1 MTPALI
7 LQLIHSPISMSG
19 LAFSD
24 GFAICGGLIQAFVA
38 VVFVRG
44 RAERPGWGLG
54 WLAWSY
60 ALAALINV
68 CSPWWATT
76 SWGGAQA
83 GPLGMVMA
91 LVGLCTMGALVAGI
105 WRYLG
110 FSKRSGWS
118 IFGLVWLA
126 YVVVILVGRA
136 PALIPHAALIGNAFT
151 AVIFA
156 HFVYLFMRAHERE
169 PDAGHGV
176 AALMTAFYPP
186 MVVGAAL
193 MGLDAVDMRHWMAV
207 PFTLAGLGVVSGTL
221 GRMQSELRE
230 WSRTL
235 EQRVQVRTKELQEIV
250 SGLESFNGMVSHDL
264 RGPLGGINGLSAL
277 AIEALEKGDTD
288 RALRLF
294 GAIHQESGL
303 LSRLVGDL
311 LTLAKVSHAD
321 INPHKLALDALLAE
335 ALRMLDVS
343 HGDGHADVVEHGPL
357 PEVVADPVLL
367 RQVLVNLVGNAL
379 KFSHQVPQPR
389 VVVSARPVDQGVEV
403 SVQDNGVG
411 FEASRAAELFS
422 PFKRLHANQA
432 FEGHGVG
439 LTIVRRIVERH
450 GGRVWAESTPGQGA
464 RFSFWLPVT
473 PGPAVVA

>member
-1 MTPALI
+1 
-7 LQLIHSPISMSG
+7 MSG

-38 VVFVRG
+38 VVFARSRVQ
-44 RAERPGWGLG
+44 RPGWGLG

-60 ALAALINV
+60 ALSALINV
-68 CSPWWATT
+68 CAPWWAST
-76 SWGGAQA
+76 SWGGAEA
-83 GPLGMVMA
+83 GLLGMLMA
-91 LVGLCTMGALVAGI
+91 VVGLSTMGALVAGI
-105 WRYLG
+105 WRYLR
-110 FSKRSGWS
+110 FSTLSGWAV
-118 IFGLVWLA
+118 FGLVWLA
-126 YVVVILVGRA
+126 YVVVIAVGRV
-136 PALIPHAALIGNAFT
+136 PALVPHAASIGNLFT

-156 HFVYLFMRAHERE
+156 HFVLLFLQARQRE

-176 AALMTAFYPP
+176 AALMTGLYVP
-186 MVVGAAL
+186 MVVGAEW
-193 MGLDAVDMRHWMAV
+193 MGLDSVDMRHWMAV

-221 GRMQSELRE
+221 GRMQAELRG
-230 WSRTL
+230 WSQTL
-235 EQRVQVRTKELQEIV
+235 EQRVEDRTRELQEIV

-277 AIEALEKGDTD
+277 AIEALEKGDTA

-294 GAIHQESGL
+294 GAIHQESGM

-311 LTLAKVSHAD
+311 LTLAKVSHAE

-335 ALRMLDVS
+335 ALRMLNVS
-343 HGDGHADVVEHGPL
+343 HGDGHANVVEHGPL

-389 VVVSARPVDQGVEV
+389 VVVSARPVNEGVEV

-411 FEASRAAELFS
+411 FDASRAEELFA
-422 PFKRLHANQA
+422 PFKRLHGSQA

-450 GGRVWAESTPGQGA
+450 GGRVWAESAPGQGA

-473 PGPAVVA
+473 QGEGAALA